1 MKRLIS
7 VLATAD
13 TSMEYREILYE
24 INDRI
29 LTNTPNRPDK
39 INAFTVRIFNE
50 LVDAFDQADAAD
62 SVRGLALRL

>member
-1 MKRLIS
+1 
-7 VLATAD
+7 
-13 TSMEYREILYE
+13 MEYREILYE